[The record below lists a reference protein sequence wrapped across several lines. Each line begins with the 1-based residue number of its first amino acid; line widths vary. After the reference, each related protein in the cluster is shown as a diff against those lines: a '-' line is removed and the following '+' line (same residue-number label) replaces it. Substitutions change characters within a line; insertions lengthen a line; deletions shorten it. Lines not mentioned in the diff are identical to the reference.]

1 MGEVYEEFL
10 QELAALGRKHEGRP
24 HDEMVS
30 LWLLSL
36 EREQIVNVAYRDA
49 LLTQRLASLPVS
61 REVQSIM
68 RHALQWAWRDE
79 EMHAIYVRGVLLR
92 MRRPLLSARAFA
104 QQVSGGVAGWVS
116 SVRQHVRW
124 RDAPFSRLI
133 ATALSL
139 AGRVMGKVSRVVG
152 KKLDYHSFREFCRF
166 NVDAEKTAALAWRR
180 LADVA
185 ESLGEAP
192 ATVAEYR
199 RIEDDEERHA
209 RVFSAFVDALDDED
223 RFALGFTV
231 DRLSQRVAEAGE
243 FFLVRAH
250 RRETIAGNPL
260 GSGGGVW
267 VAQGTQ
273 GDDKRAVFR
282 KLLDD
287 AQLPARIAQR
297 ARECGKEV
305 SALSVAVKPS
315 FMMGYHRCDTSGLTD
330 PELLDELSA
339 YLRALGVADVAIV
352 EARNLYDQFY
362 DGRSVAEVARYFGY
376 ESPRHRIVDVSS
388 EQVPH
393 EYVRGIAQYSVSST
407 WKDADFRITFGKL
420 RSHPIEQVYLTLANL
435 EGIGA
440 RCEEFL
446 FADRQAHRDAA
457 LMTMASAFF
466 PHFALIDGYDSA
478 ADGLI
483 GVMGCPRPK
492 KPRRIYAG
500 ADAIA
505 VDFVAA
511 RHVGVADARTA
522 GLVKT
527 ACDWFGDPTSAITV
541 HGVDEPIPGW
551 RGPYDND
558 FTTFLS
564 FLAHPVYEYGSGRGA
579 LFVPE
584 MDREAFP
591 LKKPEG
597 VALGTVRA
605 AIRLLLGLRTRG
617 AKIDAST

>member
-10 QELAALGRKHEGRP
+10 QELAEFRRKYQGRP
-24 HDEMVS
+24 QDEMVN

-36 EREQIVNVAYRDA
+36 EREQIVNVAYRDT
-49 LLTQRLASLPVS
+49 LMTQRLASLPVS
-61 REVQSIM
+61 REVKAIM

-92 MRRPLLSARAFA
+92 MRRPLLAARAFM

-124 RDAPFSRLI
+124 RDAPFSRLA
-133 ATALSL
+133 ATMLAY
-139 AGRVMGKVSRVVG
+139 AGRVMGKVSSVVG

-166 NVDAEKTAALAWRR
+166 NVDAERTAALAWRR
-180 LADVA
+180 LAEVA
-185 ESLGEAP
+185 ESMGEAK

-199 RIEDDEERHA
+199 RIEEDEEAHA
-209 RVFSAFVDALDDED
+209 RVFEAFADALDDDD
-223 RFALGFTV
+223 RFAPGFTV
-231 DRLSQRVAEAGE
+231 DRLSDRVAEAGE

-250 RRETIAGNPL
+250 RRDTIVDNPL
-260 GSGGGVW
+260 GSGGSVW
-267 VAQGTQ
+267 VASGKT

-287 AQLPARIAQR
+287 ACLPARIAAR
-297 ARECGKEV
+297 AKAVGKKV
-305 SALSVAVKPS
+305 SALAVVVKPA
-315 FMMGYHRCDTSGLTD
+315 FMLGYHRNDRSGLTD
-330 PELLDELSA
+330 AELLDELA
-339 YLRALGVADVAIV
+339 GYLRALGVGEVVVI
-352 EARNLYDQFY
+352 EGRNLYDFY
-362 DGRSVAEVARYFGY
+362 YEHRSVAEVAAYFGY
-376 ESPRHRIVDVSS
+376 ESPRYRIVDASA
-388 EQVPH
+388 EQIPH
-393 EYVRGIAQYSVSST
+393 EYVRGCAQYSVSST
-407 WKDADFRITFGKL
+407 WKDADFRMSFGKL

-440 RCEEFL
+440 RCDEFL

-466 PHFALIDGYDSA
+466 PHFALLDAYDSA

-492 KPRRIYAG
+492 RPLRLYAG

-511 RHVGVADARTA
+511 RHVGVKDARGA
-522 GLVKT
+522 GLVRT
-527 ACDWFGDPTSAITV
+527 ACDWFGDPTGLIQV
-541 HGVDEPIPGW
+541 HGVDEPIAGW
-551 RGPYDND
+551 RGPYHND
-558 FTTFLS
+558 VSTFLS
-564 FLAHPVYEYGSGRGA
+564 FLARPVYEYGSGRGS

-584 MDREAFP
+584 MDRRAFP
-591 LKKPEG
+591 FRVPEG
-597 VALGTVRA
+597 TGLRAVRSML
-605 AIRLLLGLRTRG
+605 RLLLGLRAPRG
-617 AKIDAST
+617 GS

>member
-10 QELAALGRKHEGRP
+10 QELAEFRRKHQGRP
-24 HDEMVS
+24 QDEMVS

-36 EREQIVNVAYRDA
+36 EREQIVNVAYRDV
-49 LLTQRLASLPVS
+49 LMTQRLSTLPVS
-61 REVQSIM
+61 REVQAIM
-68 RHALQWAWRDE
+68 RHALKWAWRDE

-92 MRRPLLSARAFA
+92 MRRPILAARAFM

-133 ATALSL
+133 ATMLAQ
-139 AGRVMGKVSRVVG
+139 AGRLMGKVSRVVG

-180 LADVA
+180 LAEVA
-185 ESLGEAP
+185 ESMGEAK

-199 RIEDDEERHA
+199 RIEEDEEAHA
-209 RVFSAFVDALDDED
+209 RVFQAFADALDDED
-223 RFALGFTV
+223 RLVPGFTV
-231 DRLSQRVAEAGE
+231 DRLSERVAEAGE

-250 RRETIAGNPL
+250 RRDTIADNPL

-267 VAQGTQ
+267 VTSGKPE
-273 GDDKRAVFR
+273 DDKRAVFR

-287 AQLPARIAQR
+287 ARLPARIEARAQ
-297 ARECGKEV
+297 AMGKSV
-305 SALSVAVKPS
+305 SELKLAVKPS
-315 FMMGYHRCDTSGLTD
+315 FMLGYHKRDRSGLTD
-330 PELLDELSA
+330 AELLEELA
-339 YLRALGVADVAIV
+339 LYLRALGVTDVSVV
-352 EARNLYDQFY
+352 EGRNLYDFFY
-362 DGRSVAEVARYFGY
+362 QHRSVAEVARYFGY
-376 ESPRHRIVDVSS
+376 ESPHYRVVDTSA
-388 EQVPH
+388 EQIPH
-393 EYVRGIAQYSVSST
+393 EYVRGCAQYSVSST
-407 WKDADFRITFGKL
+407 WKDADFRISFGKL

-440 RCEEFL
+440 RCDEFL

-466 PHFALIDGYDSA
+466 PHFAILDGYDSA

-483 GVMGCPRPK
+483 GVMGCPKPKRPL
-492 KPRRIYAG
+492 RLYAG

-511 RHVGVADARTA
+511 RHVGVKDARSA
-522 GLVKT
+522 GLVRT
-527 ACDWFGDPTSAITV
+527 ACDWFGDPTGLIQV
-541 HGVDEPIPGW
+541 HGNDEPIVGW
-551 RGPYDND
+551 RGPYHND

-564 FLAHPVYEYGSGRGA
+564 FLAHPVYEYGSGRGS

-584 MDREAFP
+584 MDAEAFP
-591 LKKPEG
+591 FREPEG
-597 VALGTVRA
+597 ASLGAVRSMV
-605 AIRLLLGLRTRG
+605 RLILGLRAPRG
-617 AKIDAST
+617 GP